1 MEHFPDPMTKPTT
14 PPKQRLKELLDELSE
29 LGFCLPGSLSTRQM
43 RCGNPRCRCRADPPQ
58 LHGPYTYW
66 TRKVAG
72 RSVAQLL
79 TAEQLERYQPWIDN
93 HRRLRQLVSELE
105 ALAVQTAQH
114 AEAWERKP
122 KPRSSDRRTS

>member
-1 MEHFPDPMTKPTT
+1 MEDFPDPMATPT
-14 PPKQRLKELLDELSE
+14 PPPEQRLKELLHELSE

-66 TRKVAG
+66 TRKVQG

-79 TAEQLERYQPWIDN
+79 TAEQRERYQPWIEND
-93 HRRLRQLVSELE
+93 RRLRQLVSELE
-105 ALAVQTAQH
+105 TLAVQAAH
-114 AEAWERKP
+114 NAEAWAPKP
-122 KPRSSDRRTS
+122 KPRSSHRRAT